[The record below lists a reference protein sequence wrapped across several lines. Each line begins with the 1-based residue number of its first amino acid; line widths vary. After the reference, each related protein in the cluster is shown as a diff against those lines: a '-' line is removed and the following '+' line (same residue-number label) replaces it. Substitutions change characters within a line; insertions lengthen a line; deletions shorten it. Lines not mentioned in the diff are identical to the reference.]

1 MNRIINKKWLLL
13 RSLGCAL
20 LTSGLM
26 FTDIKDTY
34 AQDIHFS
41 YDGVGQTKSMTHWG
55 VDTAWPSYDNARQSV
70 YHMGID
76 QVDVIRLNF
85 FTDEPLDASGQLS
98 ANSKAR
104 IDNQLLIASK
114 VGGESKPLALLPASE
129 SGTNAWY
136 LDANGQ
142 AIPARWLALMEAT
155 QRYIG
160 KPIHS
165 LEIFNEP
172 DYWAGMG
179 NAQTL
184 LTIMNMTKLSPN
196 FRGTELHAASTLC
209 SCNARSW
216 YDVVAEPAT
225 HGTLHQ
231 LAGTSDDYIGFIQYV
246 QSKGDIAYND
256 ELHSMAEVLYG
267 AEYGLYG
274 GIWWGDALLPRGIL
288 VNAVQGKRLG
298 YGEVRWKDATG
309 AVYRAPNGKVYGFA
323 GSFERNGPNHSFRYV
338 ADDRDVYFDGVG
350 PLREFMMTTW
360 KDQQGGY
367 SNIETSP
374 SIPALDGHRWKIVN
388 RATGKVLEV
397 EAGGVANGDNI
408 RVGSDTNAIHQN
420 WDIARERSGYFKLL
434 NTNSHVTAE
443 VADWSNDA
451 GANIRQWGNGD
462 NILQQWWIEPTGDG
476 YFYIHNGFSN
486 LYMEA
491 NATTDN
497 VAQAALSKSVYQQW
511 SFVNA
516 NPSVGGALVAHY
528 KFENNANDDTGVNNA
543 TAYGTPT
550 YGVGKIASAIAMDG
564 ADDYVQLPNNVA
576 SSNDITITSWVY
588 WKGGNANQR
597 IFDFGMP
604 VTSGSPIQYM
614 YLTPSSGGGQMYF
627 GITNQSWW
635 DEQSLVTS
643 ELPKNQW
650 VHVALTLRGNTAM
663 LYINGKLQVAGY
675 IFINPS
681 DVLTAGQAQNN
692 FIGKSQWGGDPAF
705 NGSVDGFRVYNYAL
719 SSAEVTTLV
728 QEGTAVASID
738 DTFESGLTQWTH
750 TGWDASTVEWISGTK
765 SAHAGS
771 NSGDLISRDVNALGK
786 AKIHIQLWYKDMN
799 IDDDD
804 DVYLQIFNGTT
815 WVNLV
820 ELGNKNPEKTWNF
833 YQTDITAAQYL
844 ISNFRVRIVADS
856 IDTGENL
863 YIDDFVVSPR

>member
-1 MNRIINKKWLLL
+1 MNNTIDKKLLFL
-13 RSLGCAL
+13 CSFVCAL
-20 LTSGLM
+20 LASTLTLM
-26 FTDIKDTY
+26 SATD
-34 AQDIHFS
+34 AQAQEVHFS
-41 YDGVGQTKSMTHWG
+41 YGGAGQTKSMTHWG

-70 YHMGID
+70 FHMGID

-85 FTDEPLDASGQLS
+85 FTDEALDANGQLGV
-98 ANSKAR
+98 NSKAR
-104 IDNQLLIASK
+104 IDNQLLIASQ
-114 VGGESKPLALLPASE
+114 VGAGSKPLALLPASE
-129 SGTNAWY
+129 SGTNSWY
-136 LDANGQ
+136 LDSNGQ
-142 AIPARWLALMEAT
+142 AIPARWLAVMEAT

-184 LTIMNMTKLSPN
+184 LSIMNLTKLSPS
-196 FRGTELHAASTLC
+196 FQGTELHAASTLC
-209 SCNARSW
+209 SCNAQSW
-216 YDVVAEPAT
+216 YDVVSGPAT

-231 LAGTSDDYIGFIQYV
+231 LAGTSDNYINFIQYV
-246 QSKGDIAYND
+246 QTKGDIAYND

-267 AEYGLYG
+267 AEYGMYG

-298 YGEVRWKDATG
+298 YNEVRWKDATA
-309 AVYRAPNGKVYGFA
+309 AVYRAPSGKVYGFA
-323 GSFERNGPNHSFRYV
+323 GSFERNGPNQSFHYV
-338 ADDRDVYFDGVG
+338 ADDQNVYFDGIG

-367 SNIETSP
+367 TNIETSP
-374 SIPALDGHRWKIVN
+374 SLPALDGHRWKIVN

-397 EAGGVANGDNI
+397 EGGGVANGDNI
-408 RVGSDTNAIHQN
+408 RVASDTSAIYQK
-420 WDIARERSGYFKLL
+420 WDIARERSGYFKLF
-434 NTNSHVTAE
+434 NTNSNITAE
-443 VADWSNDA
+443 VADWSLAA
-451 GANIRQWGNGD
+451 GANIRQWGAGD

-476 YFYIHNGFSN
+476 YFYIHNGFTNS
-486 LYMEA
+486 YMEA

-497 VAQAALSKSVYQQW
+497 VAQAAFSGNAYQKW

-528 KFENNANDDTGVNNA
+528 KFEGNVNDDTGSNNA
-543 TAYGTPT
+543 TAYGSPV

-564 ADDYVQLPNNVA
+564 VDDYVKLPNNVA
-576 SSNDITITSWVY
+576 SSKDITITSWVY

-597 IFDFGMP
+597 IFDFGLP
-604 VTSGSPIQYM
+604 VTSGSPINYM

-627 GITNQSWW
+627 GITKQSWW

-675 IFINPS
+675 IYLNPS
-681 DVLTAGQAQNN
+681 DILTAGQQQNN
-692 FIGKSQWGGDPAF
+692 FVGKSQWGSDPTF
-705 NGSVDGFRVYNYAL
+705 NGSIDGFHIYNYAL
-719 SSAEVTTLV
+719 NADEVTALV
-728 QEGTAVASID
+728 QEGTAVASLN

-750 TGWDASTVEWISGTK
+750 TAWDASTAEYISSNK

-771 NSGDLISRDVNALGK
+771 TSGDLISRDINASGK
-786 AKIHIQLWYKDMN
+786 TSIHIQLWLKDKN

-815 WVNLV
+815 WTNLV
-820 ELGNKNPEKTWNF
+820 ELGTRTPENTWNY
-833 YQTDITAAQYL
+833 YQTDITASQYM
-844 ISNFRVRIVADS
+844 IPNFRVRIVADS
-856 IDTGENL
+856 IDAGEDL
-863 YIDDFVVSPR
+863 YIDDFVVSPH